1 MRAIKT
7 GCFDPIAKTQTVNA
21 RCLSDR
27 HCEFLPNTECIPNYQ
42 NPDIKTCRCKKG
54 TLPMPH
60 LKETG
65 LVPGCEESEFTKKL
79 TEEYCKRRFT
89 LGAYSVSIHEKQF
102 IYIQIH
108 M

>member
-1 MRAIKT
+1 
-7 GCFDPIAKTQTVNA
+7 
-21 RCLSDR
+21 
-27 HCEFLPNTECIPNYQ
+27 
-42 NPDIKTCRCKKG
+42 
-54 TLPMPH
+54 MPH